1 MQVKSSSVIA
11 RNVKNVKLKH
21 AILIALG
28 SLNAIISVL
37 FALSIQLVLDG
48 FINSATAKV
57 SGVNAVIISVSLLIA
72 SFLITAL
79 TNVLN
84 EKFKIDAEIT
94 IKKDMLL
101 GYLSMPYIKSQNLQ
115 SGEVIS
121 RIQTDTATFASSY
134 IMILP
139 QLVTVVVRVVAIAV
153 ALFILSPVFTAVL
166 VGAGAVIV
174 LITFIIRK
182 ITKRLYKATRE
193 KDEKVTSIITETTEN
208 LLTVKGFK
216 AEDVIHN
223 KVSTNLSYY
232 EKARKKQ
239 RYFQAGF
246 SVATSLLFN
255 VVYLVAVIIAVTVS
269 VGGNF
274 EAQTFT
280 GLTLVSIVQLLMQ
293 ARTPISSF
301 GSILNLYYETEV
313 LADRIIE
320 LNHITYS
327 YCAPDAEFE
336 GVSFYGAS
344 FKYDNENIIENF
356 STYIES
362 GKKVLI
368 KGKTGAGKS
377 TLLKLIAGV
386 YEPDSGYVEGK
397 FDKGSI
403 ATSKIK
409 GIFAVALQGNML
421 FSGSLKENL
430 TLLNPSA
437 TDEDIN
443 KAIQF
448 ACLSDVIDAVG
459 GLDGIIGEN
468 GNTISQGQ
476 GQRVAI
482 ARAYLSKRPVLL
494 LDEPTSALDAVTS
507 KTILTNIKNLDRTVI
522 MVSHEETADLY
533 VDKVIDLNTVNN

>member
-11 RNVKNVKLKH
+11 RNVKNVKLKQ
-21 AILIALG
+21 AILITLG
-28 SLNAIISVL
+28 SLNAIISVM

-84 EKFKIDAEIT
+84 ERFKIDAEIT

-193 KDEKVTSIITETTEN
+193 RDEKVTSIITETTEN

-313 LADRIIE
+313 LADRIKE

-327 YCAPDAEFE
+327 YCVPDAEFE

-397 FDKGSI
+397 FDKGLI
-403 ATSKIK
+403 ATSKLK

-421 FSGSLKENL
+421 FSGTLKENL

-437 TDEDIN
+437 TDEDIS

-459 GLDGIIGEN
+459 GLNGIIGEN

-482 ARAYLSKRPVLL
+482 ARAYLSNRPVLL

-507 KTILTNIKNLDRTVI
+507 KTILTNIKNLDKTVI

>member
-139 QLVTVVVRVVAIAV
+139 QLVTVIVRVVAIAV

-193 KDEKVTSIITETTEN
+193 RDEKVTSIITETTEN

-223 KVSTNLSYY
+223 KVSTNLSCY

-356 STYIES
+356 STYIEC

-386 YEPDSGYVEGK
+386 YEPDSGYVECK
-397 FDKGSI
+397 FDKGLI
-403 ATSKIK
+403 ATSKLK

-421 FSGSLKENL
+421 FSGTLKENL

-437 TDEDIN
+437 TDEDIS

-459 GLDGIIGEN
+459 GLNGIIGEN

-482 ARAYLSKRPVLL
+482 ARAYLSNRPVLL

-507 KTILTNIKNLDRTVI
+507 KTILTNIKNLDKTVI
-522 MVSHEETADLY
+522 MVSHEEIAETY
-533 VDKVIDLNTVNN
+533 VDKVIDLNIVNN

>member
-11 RNVKNVKLKH
+11 RNVKNVKLKQ
-21 AILIALG
+21 AILITLG
-28 SLNAIISVL
+28 SLNAIISVM

-84 EKFKIDAEIT
+84 ERFKIDAEIT

-139 QLVTVVVRVVAIAV
+139 QLVTVIVRVVAIAV

-166 VGAGAVIV
+166 IGAGVVIA
-174 LITFIIRK
+174 LITFVIRK

-193 KDEKVTSIITETTEN
+193 GDEKVTSILTETTEN

-246 SVATSLLFN
+246 SSTTSLLFN

-274 EAQTFT
+274 ESQAFT

-313 LADRIIE
+313 LADRIKE

-327 YCAPDAEFE
+327 YCVPDAEFE

-356 STYIES
+356 STYIEG

-403 ATSKIK
+403 ATSKLK

-443 KAIQF
+443 NAIQF

-459 GLDGIIGEN
+459 GLNGIIGEN

-482 ARAYLSKRPVLL
+482 ARAYLSNRPVLL

-507 KTILTNIKNLDRTVI
+507 KTILTNIKNLDKTVI

-533 VDKVIDLNTVNN
+533 VDKVIDLNIVNN